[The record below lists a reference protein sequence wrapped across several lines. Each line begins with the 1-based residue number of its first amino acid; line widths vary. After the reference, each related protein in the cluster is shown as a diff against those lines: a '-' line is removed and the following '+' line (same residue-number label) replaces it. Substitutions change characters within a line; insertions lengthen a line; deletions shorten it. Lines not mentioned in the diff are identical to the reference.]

1 MRLRSLIVAL
11 FAALL
16 TLAGQAPAQQQK
28 PSAQT
33 EAVPDAPQP
42 QKKKAEK
49 PAPLPDAPA
58 EGSVDSS
65 TAPAPEAKPPAGK
78 NDNAFPEA
86 VSRDAAA
93 RAAQEDKDS
102 SPDPASS
109 SPAPDGAKRP
119 ASEGNP
125 FPEDVSKDAARD
137 AAKAADKD
145 AATETVPRS
154 SLPPGVS
161 SSQSSSSSGGD
172 DQGVPFSD
180 PARSKKDT
188 EIGTFY
194 LKTGNVQGALLRFKT
209 ASAADP
215 TNVAAIFGL
224 AESQRML
231 GNAAEAARNY
241 QLYLDIVPNGPKA
254 KDSMKA
260 LKTLQ
265 AQK

>member
-1 MRLRSLIVAL
+1 MRPRFPIVAL

-28 PSAQT
+28 PPAQSD
-33 EAVPDAPQP
+33 AVPDAPQP

-49 PAPLPDAPA
+49 PTPPPDAPA
-58 EGSVDSS
+58 EGSPEN
-65 TAPAPEAKPPAGK
+65 TPPPAPDAKSPAGK

-86 VSRDAAA
+86 LSRDAAA

-102 SPDPASS
+102 SPEAPSS
-109 SPAPDGAKRP
+109 AQTPDGAKRP

-125 FPEDVSKDAARD
+125 FPEDVSKDAA
-137 AAKAADKD
+137 KAAGKE
-145 AATETVPRS
+145 AAPETVPRS
-154 SLPPGVS
+154 SVPPGVS
-161 SSQSSSSSGGD
+161 SSQSQPSNGGD

-188 EIGTFY
+188 EVGTFY
-194 LKTGNVQGALLRFKT
+194 LKTGNVQGALLRYKA

-224 AESQRML
+224 AETERML
-231 GNAAEAARNY
+231 GNAADAARNY

-254 KDSMKA
+254 KESMKA
-260 LKTLQ
+260 LKVLQ

>member
-1 MRLRSLIVAL
+1 MRPRSLIVAL

-16 TLAGQAPAQQQK
+16 TVAGPAPAQQQK
-28 PSAQT
+28 PSAPAA
-33 EAVPDAPQP
+33 AVPDAPQP

-58 EGSVDSS
+58 EAPPES
-65 TAPAPEAKPPAGK
+65 TTPPAPEAKPPAGK

-93 RAAQEDKDS
+93 KAKQEEKDASPEPPSSAQT
-102 SPDPASS
+102 PDGEKPPAS
-109 SPAPDGAKRP
+109 A
-119 ASEGNP
+119 GNP
-125 FPEDVSKDAARD
+125 FPEDVSRD
-137 AAKAADKD
+137 AAKAAGKD
-145 AATETVPRS
+145 SAPETVPRS
-154 SLPPGVS
+154 SPPPGVS

-188 EIGTFY
+188 EVGTFY

-254 KDSMKA
+254 RDSIKA

>member
-1 MRLRSLIVAL
+1 MRFRRQFRGTLPPGRRKRTKTRHPIRPPPPRHRMGRSVQ
-11 FAALL
+11 LL
-16 TLAGQAPAQQQK
+16 Q
-28 PSAQT
+28 
-33 EAVPDAPQP
+33 
-42 QKKKAEK
+42 
-49 PAPLPDAPA
+49 
-58 EGSVDSS
+58 
-65 TAPAPEAKPPAGK
+65 
-78 NDNAFPEA
+78 
-86 VSRDAAA
+86 
-93 RAAQEDKDS
+93 
-102 SPDPASS
+102 
-109 SPAPDGAKRP
+109 
-119 ASEGNP
+119 GNP